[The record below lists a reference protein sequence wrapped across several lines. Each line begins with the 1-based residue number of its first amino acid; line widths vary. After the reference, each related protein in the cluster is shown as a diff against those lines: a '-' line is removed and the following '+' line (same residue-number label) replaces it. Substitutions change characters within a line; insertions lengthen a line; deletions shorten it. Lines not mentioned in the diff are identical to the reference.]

1 MEENKKDELLA
12 QGGEAS
18 ENMAQADGTSDTVE
32 SDGNVVWR
40 TGGSQTE
47 IQSVAVGDCRRGR
60 GGGCGFG
67 SSRARIIGYVCIG
80 GDLMCARRLY
90 QGV

>member
-18 ENMAQADGTSDTVE
+18 ENMAQADGTSDTDE

-60 GGGCGFG
+60 CGG
-67 SSRARIIGYVCIG
+67 
-80 GDLMCARRLY
+80 
-90 QGV
+90 

>member
-1 MEENKKDELLA
+1 MEDNKKDELLA

-32 SDGNVVWR
+32 SDGRVVWR

-60 GGGCGFG
+60 CGGGGFG
-67 SSRARIIGYVCIG
+67 SARARSIGYGCIG